1 MPIMKNARRHGSQ
14 DENRSRKRVNTEG
27 ALETFNS
34 FTISESL
41 TLSKKKLMLKNYWAR
56 LQFSFGIKIR
66 RNQQGKTGR
75 KKAKHSTRRNHS
87 IFCIVSKEY

>member
-34 FTISESL
+34 FTVSESL
-41 TLSKKKLMLKNYWAR
+41 TLSKKKLMLKNYWTR
-56 LQFSFGIKIR
+56 LQFSFGIKLR
-66 RNQQGKTGR
+66 RNRQGKTGR
-75 KKAKHSTRRNHS
+75 KKNRSTRRNHS